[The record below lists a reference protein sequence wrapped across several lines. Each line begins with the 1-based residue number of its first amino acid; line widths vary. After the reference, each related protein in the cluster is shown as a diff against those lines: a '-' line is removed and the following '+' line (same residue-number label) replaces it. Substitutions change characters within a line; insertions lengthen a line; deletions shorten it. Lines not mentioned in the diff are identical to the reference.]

1 MSKDAL
7 LASPNSNQKVYE
19 DSEVRI
25 IRVEIKPGQK
35 EALHTHAYKGYIVVI
50 QSAKLRYFDEK
61 GVVKSESEYKGA
73 EWREPGAAH
82 MVENVDSKPFKAFRI
97 EVKK

>member
-7 LASPNSNQKVYE
+7 VASPEINQKVYE

-25 IRVEIKPGQK
+25 LKVEIKPGQK
-35 EALHTHAYKGYIVVI
+35 EALHIHAYKGYVVVI
-50 QSAKLRYFDEK
+50 EQAKLRFYDEK
-61 GVVKSESEYKGA
+61 GAVRGESEYKGA

-82 MVENVDSKPFKAFRI
+82 MVENIDTKTFKAFRI
-97 EVKK
+97 ELKK